1 MSNYAGRLKRPRTLT
16 ELEQDRLLKV
26 TGERRDGFRDHMIIS
41 LALGTG
47 LRELEIVSL
56 DVHQVVAFTEPI
68 AFAPGAE
75 GAPPLVLGEDGD
87 QHVRR
92 RVQLV
97 RFKGSGRAGGRRQ
110 EVILTDA
117 VRYKLQRYLQLIRGR
132 LLTAPLFL
140 SREGGR
146 LSTRQ
151 VRTMF
156 ARWQQR
162 AGFETRH
169 PFHVLRHTYCSNVY
183 RESERDLVH
192 VQAMARHSRVETS
205 MIYTQASD
213 EELLITARRLK
224 S

>member
-1 MSNYAGRLKRPRTLT
+1 VSNYAGRLKRPRTLT
-16 ELEQDRLLKV
+16 ELEQERLLKV
-26 TGERRDGFRDHMIIS
+26 TGEHRDGFRDHMIIS

-56 DVHQVVAFTEPI
+56 DVHQVVAFTESI
-68 AFAPGAE
+68 AFAPGA
-75 GAPPLVLGEDGD
+75 APPVVGDDGD

-110 EVILTDA
+110 EVILSDA
-117 VRYKLQRYLQLIRGR
+117 VRYKLQKYLQLIRGR
-132 LLTAPLFL
+132 LLTAPLFV

-151 VRTMF
+151 VRTLF

-169 PFHVLRHTYCSNVY
+169 SFHVLRHTYCSSVY
-183 RESERDLVH
+183 RESGRDLVQ
-192 VQAMARHSRVETS
+192 VQQLARHSRVETS
-205 MIYTQASD
+205 LIYTQASD
-213 EELLITARRLK
+213 DELLITARRLK